1 MMPFE
6 MRQGSGHNP
15 GSVVNRFAVSSSD
28 DFVIFE
34 QPLTERVRIFLR
46 LEFLLAQRRHHR
58 GDETEFGVRST
69 LHVLLDLLAVM
80 SRSDLKTDLLKELT
94 EQKASLTLLSKRPG
108 VDQDALV
115 ETLDGINSAIRGLK
129 GLANHFASNLLRES
143 DFLTT
148 VANRY
153 AMPGGTCG
161 FDLPTLHFWLSQPRH
176 LQEQDLDTWAADM
189 IPFEQA
195 IALYLRLLRESR
207 ETERVTAI
215 KGMHIHMPNGP
226 CHLLR
231 AHVPRSIATFPEI
244 SASRHRFSIR
254 FMTVASVKD
263 RATQLG
269 VDVPFLM
276 QCCTL

>member
-1 MMPFE
+1 MAFE
-6 MRQGSGHNP
+6 MLEGSGHN
-15 GSVVNRFAVSSSD
+15 RESSD
-28 DFVIFE
+28 IRFGVTQQDEFVIFE

-58 GDETEFGVRST
+58 RDESEFGVRST
-69 LHVLLDLLAVM
+69 LHILLDLLAVM

-94 EQKASLTLLSKRPG
+94 EQQSTLARLAKRPG
-108 VDQDALV
+108 VDQTTLV
-115 ETLDGINSAIRGLK
+115 ATLEEINAAISGLQK
-129 GLANHFASNLLRES
+129 LANHFASNLLRES

-161 FDLPTLHFWLSQPRH
+161 FDLPTLHFWLSQPRA
-176 LQEQDLDTWAADM
+176 LQERDLDTWAADM
-189 IPFEQA
+189 IPFEHA
-195 IALYLRLLRESR
+195 IGLYLRLLRQSR
-207 ETERVTAI
+207 EAEPVTAVR
-215 KGMHIHMPNGP
+215 GMHIHMPSGV

-231 AHVPRSIATFPEI
+231 AHVPRAIATFPEI

-254 FMTVASVKD
+254 FMSVASVRD
-263 RATQLG
+263 RAQQLS

>member
-1 MMPFE
+1 MAPFE
-6 MRQGSGHNP
+6 MLRGSGHNP
-15 GSVVNRFAVSSSD
+15 EPVATRSAVSSSD

-58 GDETEFGVRST
+58 RDETEFGVRST

-80 SRSDLKTDLLKELT
+80 SRSDLKTDLLKELV
-94 EQKASLTLLSKRPG
+94 EQQATLNRLAKRPG
-108 VDQDALV
+108 VDQDTLV
-115 ETLDGINSAIRGLK
+115 ATLDDINEAIRGLQ

-176 LQEQDLDTWAADM
+176 LQERDLDTWASDM
-189 IPFEQA
+189 IPFERA
-195 IALYLRLLRESR
+195 IGLYLRLLRKSR
-207 ETERVTAI
+207 EAEPVTAI
-215 KGMHIHMPNGP
+215 RGMHIHMPGGA

-254 FMTVASVKD
+254 FMTVASVHD
-263 RATQLG
+263 RAQQLSI
-269 VDVPFLM
+269 DVPFMM